1 MGALEEPVTARYK
14 YGDIT
19 IGGRTIKFPPLS
31 DRDPA
36 GELGS
41 IEPEWDDET
50 AELGNEGL
58 RDLFSREPVWPALA
72 PDDPHSYIAFAQ
84 RAAVT
89 CGLILYGGSCLALG
103 FFIGWA
109 VWGQ

>member
-1 MGALEEPVTARYK
+1 MALDECPQCRALGYLPEKDCR
-14 YGDIT
+14 
-19 IGGRTIKFPPLS
+19 S

-36 GELGS
+36 GEIG
-41 IEPEWDDET
+41 ITEWDDET

-72 PDDPHSYIAFAQ
+72 PDDPHSYIALAQ
-84 RAAVT
+84 RVGVA
-89 CGLILYGGSCLALG
+89 CGLILYGGACLALG
-103 FFIGWA
+103 YFIGWA

>member
-1 MGALEEPVTARYK
+1 M
-14 YGDIT
+14 
-19 IGGRTIKFPPLS
+19 S

-50 AELGNEGL
+50 AELGN
-58 RDLFSREPVWPALA
+58 DVWPALA

-84 RAAVT
+84 RVGVA